1 MMQICR
7 NVGHDRHIWNSTADG
22 RQTAVNRKNWI
33 LAPRI
38 TTQLARPHPNVPVSG
53 SRRTKKSPYHQIRQE
68 PYLKEFLGT

>member
-1 MMQICR
+1 MEFHR
-7 NVGHDRHIWNSTADG
+7 RWPADG
-22 RQTAVNRKNWI
+22 SFRKNWI